1 MRERMQKYLA
11 NIDRLLKTEPEET
24 DWETEIQKHLIQMG
38 FFMHERLIHLIVTV
52 LVAILTV
59 AAILFAVTSP
69 SIGMLIL
76 IVALMC
82 LLIPY
87 ILHYYLL
94 ENGVQAMYR
103 QYDEMLARKEGKNPA
118 DAEPAEEAKE
128 CTTKEEAGNEE
139 PEPEAE
145 NGNRET
151 ETESDGKAEA
161 ESKRVAE
168 TESTKAETGS
178 SKSRGGKRSKGRK

>member
-11 NIDRLLKTEPEET
+11 NIDRLLKTAPEGT
-24 DWETEIQKHLIQMG
+24 DWEAEIQKHLIQMG

-118 DAEPAEEAKE
+118 
-128 CTTKEEAGNEE
+128 CTYFTLLVFYCITCLRFMRSYRIGFDIYRCK
-139 PEPEAE
+139 
-145 NGNRET
+145 
-151 ETESDGKAEA
+151 
-161 ESKRVAE
+161 SKH
-168 TESTKAETGS
+168 
-178 SKSRGGKRSKGRK
+178 